1 MKAYLHGHSGAAF
14 FSRWCAPVG
23 PRSEGDRSTTQPTL
37 DLRAAMARWPRRPSA
52 GTTWPSGRRTRNAAT
67 PSPSD
72 FEILDAGR
80 PDVGDGVVEQPGHL
94 ILQIVTVRCGHDS
107 PLSSPPLWVREKAC
121 SRGHEV
127 PRSWVL
133 PAQKCGW
140 VRDYREG
147 LSCSSLATIQL
158 GSKSRTTWSP
168 VPDETGAAESSPV
181 CGSTKLTPAAIR
193 VWR

>member
-1 MKAYLHGHSGAAF
+1 MG
-14 FSRWCAPVG
+14 
-23 PRSEGDRSTTQPTL
+23 
-37 DLRAAMARWPRRPSA
+37 RWPRRLPA
-52 GTTWPSGRRTRNAAT
+52 GTTCPRRRRTRNAAT
-67 PSPSD
+67 PSPSK

-80 PDVGDGVVEQPGHL
+80 PEVADGRVEQPGHL
-94 ILQIVTVRCGHDS
+94 VLQIVAVRCGHDF

-168 VPDETGAAESSPV
+168 VPDVTGVGESAPV

-193 VWR
+193 V